1 MMYQGGSSMKEY
13 IKTTISREKLYNRN
27 YTRDTIEKIKVED
40 KVKVVEDKLKALID
54 ILTLRYIDNNSV

>member
-1 MMYQGGSSMKEY
+1 MKEY

-27 YTRDTIEKIKVED
+27 YTRDTIEKIKVDD
-40 KVKVVEDKLKALID
+40 KVKVVEDKFKALID